1 MHPIEKEKLCRSTGF
16 ATFAT
21 LCVPARS
28 FDACGIDRPSR
39 QRAPRKAAATG
50 SAAAAAVRPPT
61 ITLQTF
67 KAQVNVVNLFFNVK
81 DKHGMLIPNLT
92 KDDFQVFEDGKPQTV
107 KYFSAES
114 NQPLTL
120 GIMID
125 TSASQTR
132 VLDIEQ
138 ESCAEFLHS
147 VLRDKDL
154 AFVINFDVDVDL
166 DQDFTNNVRDL
177 TRALNKMQINAGMGG
192 GPPGLGGGPVP
203 TTPRGTLLY
212 DAIYL
217 GANEKLKS
225 EVGRK
230 AMIIFT
236 DGEDQGSRLRIQD
249 AIEAAQKADTICYV
263 ILIADRGFYGGFG
276 YSGDSDMRKLAEAD
290 RRPRHRGR
298 QQAGQ
303 AESRP
308 STRFKMNCAAS
319 TTSATRRPIPSWT
332 AAIARSRFTP
342 RAANTRCRLAKAITR
357 WPRIKEQ
364 GLGVRTG
371 VSGYLNPWFLRP
383 TLVIRFSFTQTK
395 KSGDP
400 MGPPLV
406 MQASLLA
413 SRGASARPA

>member
-1 MHPIEKEKLCRSTGF
+1 MQLPRLRQCVKVAALLVIGCLCLS
-16 ATFAT
+16 AQSKNP
-21 LCVPARS
+21 PAQQQQNQQ
-28 FDACGIDRPSR
+28 PSN
-39 QRAPRKAAATG
+39 QDD
-50 SAAAAAVRPPT
+50 
-61 ITLQTF
+61 LQTF
-67 KAQVNVVNLFFNVK
+67 KAEVNVVNLFYNVK

-138 ESCAEFLHS
+138 EACTQFLKA

-177 TRALNKMQINAGMGG
+177 AHALNKMQINAGMGG
-192 GPPGLGGGPVP
+192 GPPGLGGGPIP

-217 GANEKLKS
+217 GADEKLKN

-249 AIEAAQKADTICYV
+249 AIEAAQKADAICYV

-276 YSGDSDMRKLAEAD
+276 YSGDSEMHKLAEATG
-290 RRPRHRGR
+290 GR
-298 QQAGQ
+298 VIEVGNKQDKLKAAFDQIQNELRSQYNIGYTPTNNKLDGSYRKLQIKAKGDYKIQARQGYY
-303 AESRP
+303 
-308 STRFKMNCAAS
+308 
-319 TTSATRRPIPSWT
+319 
-332 AAIARSRFTP
+332 AIAR
-342 RAANTRCRLAKAITR
+342 
-357 WPRIKEQ
+357 
-364 GLGVRTG
+364 
-371 VSGYLNPWFLRP
+371 
-383 TLVIRFSFTQTK
+383 
-395 KSGDP
+395 D
-400 MGPPLV
+400 
-406 MQASLLA
+406 
-413 SRGASARPA
+413 

>member
-1 MHPIEKEKLCRSTGF
+1 MSLWFRPILILGCLALSYSPFVR
-16 ATFAT
+16 AQAQDNAP
-21 LCVPARS
+21 PAGQEQQ
-28 FDACGIDRPSR
+28 APSD
-39 QRAPRKAAATG
+39 QDN
-50 SAAAAAVRPPT
+50 
-61 ITLQTF
+61 LQVF
-67 KAQVNVVNLFFNVK
+67 KAQVNVVNVFFNVK

-92 KDDFQVFEDGKPQTV
+92 KDDFQVLEDGKPQTI

-138 ESCAEFLHS
+138 QSCAEFLHS
-147 VLRDKDL
+147 VLRPKDL

-166 DQDFTNNVRDL
+166 DQDFTNNIRDL

-217 GANEKLKS
+217 GADEKLKN

-236 DGEDQGSRLRIQD
+236 DGEDQGSRLKIQD

-276 YSGDSDMRKLAEAD
+276 YSGDSDMQKLAQATG
-290 RRPRHRGR
+290 GR
-298 QQAGQ
+298 VIEVGNKQEKLKQAFDQIQNELRSQYNIGYTPTNTKLDGTYRKIQIHAKDYKVQ
-303 AESRP
+303 ARQGYY
-308 STRFKMNCAAS
+308 AV
-319 TTSATRRPIPSWT
+319 
-332 AAIARSRFTP
+332 AR
-342 RAANTRCRLAKAITR
+342 
-357 WPRIKEQ
+357 E
-364 GLGVRTG
+364 
-371 VSGYLNPWFLRP
+371 
-383 TLVIRFSFTQTK
+383 
-395 KSGDP
+395 
-400 MGPPLV
+400 
-406 MQASLLA
+406 
-413 SRGASARPA
+413 

>member
-1 MHPIEKEKLCRSTGF
+1 MLLRFRPILVLACLALSYSPLLR
-16 ATFAT
+16 AQAQDNAP
-21 LCVPARS
+21 PA
-28 FDACGIDRPSR
+28 G
-39 QRAPRKAAATG
+39 QEQQAP
-50 SAAAAAVRPPT
+50 PDQD
-61 ITLQTF
+61 LQVF
-67 KAQVNVVNLFFNVK
+67 KSQVNVVNIFFNVK

-92 KDDFQVFEDGKPQTV
+92 KDDFQVLEDGKPQTV
-107 KYFSAES
+107 KYFSAEA

-138 ESCAEFLHS
+138 TSCAEFLRD
-147 VLRDKDL
+147 VLRPKDL

-166 DQDFTNNVRDL
+166 DQDFTNNIRDL

-217 GANEKLKS
+217 GADEKLKN

-236 DGEDQGSRLRIQD
+236 DGEDQGSRLRVQD

-276 YSGDSDMRKLAEAD
+276 YSGDADMQKLAQATG
-290 RRPRHRGR
+290 GR
-298 QQAGQ
+298 VIEVGNKQDKLKQAFDQ
-303 AESRP
+303 IQNEL
-308 STRFKMNCAAS
+308 
-319 TTSATRRPIPSWT
+319 
-332 AAIARSRFTP
+332 RSQYNIGYTP
-342 RAANTRCRLAKAITR
+342 TNA
-357 WPRIKEQ
+357 
-364 GLGVRTG
+364 
-371 VSGYLNPWFLRP
+371 
-383 TLVIRFSFTQTK
+383 
-395 KSGDP
+395 
-400 MGPPLV
+400 
-406 MQASLLA
+406 
-413 SRGASARPA
+413 

>member
-1 MHPIEKEKLCRSTGF
+1 MLFHRFRPF
-16 ATFAT
+16 ATVVCFMLVSGLGIAAQSQNPPSQA
-21 LCVPARS
+21 PAQDQQS
-28 FDACGIDRPSR
+28 QS
-39 QRAPRKAAATG
+39 QAPAEDDN
-50 SAAAAAVRPPT
+50 
-61 ITLQTF
+61 LQTF

-92 KDDFQVFEDGKPQTV
+92 KTDFEVVEDGKPQTI
-107 KYFSAES
+107 KYFSSES

-132 VLDIEQ
+132 VLEIEQ
-138 ESCAEFLHS
+138 EACAQFLHA

-192 GPPGLGGGPVP
+192 GPPGLGGGPIP

-217 GANEKLKS
+217 GANDKLRN

-230 AMIIFT
+230 AMIVFT

-276 YSGDSDMRKLAEAD
+276 YSGDYDMKKLAEQTG
-290 RRPRHRGR
+290 GR
-298 QQAGQ
+298 VIEVGNKQ
-303 AESRP
+303 E
-308 STRFKMNCAAS
+308 KL
-319 TTSATRRPIPSWT
+319 
-332 AAIARSRFTP
+332 
-342 RAANTRCRLAKAITR
+342 RAAFEQIQNELRSQYNLGYTPTNTKLDGSYRKIQIHGKGGEYKIQARQGYYAMAKDR
-357 WPRIKEQ
+357 
-364 GLGVRTG
+364 
-371 VSGYLNPWFLRP
+371 
-383 TLVIRFSFTQTK
+383 
-395 KSGDP
+395 D
-400 MGPPLV
+400 
-406 MQASLLA
+406 
-413 SRGASARPA
+413 

>member
-1 MHPIEKEKLCRSTGF
+1 MLHWQVRKFTVAMSLMLVSSVWLMAQSQTPPAPPSQQSQEAPIDDS
-16 ATFAT
+16 
-21 LCVPARS
+21 
-28 FDACGIDRPSR
+28 
-39 QRAPRKAAATG
+39 
-50 SAAAAAVRPPT
+50 
-61 ITLQTF
+61 LQTF

-92 KDDFQVFEDGKPQTV
+92 RTDFEVLEDGKPQTI

-132 VLDIEQ
+132 VLTIEQ
-138 ESCAEFLHS
+138 EACAEFLKS

-166 DQDFTNNVRDL
+166 DQDFTSNVHLL
-177 TRALNKMQINAGMGG
+177 TRALNKMQINAGFGG
-192 GPPGLGGGPVP
+192 GPPGLGGGPIP

-217 GANEKLKS
+217 GANEKLKN

-230 AMIIFT
+230 AMIVFT

-276 YSGDSDMRKLAEAD
+276 YSGDYDMKKLAEQTG
-290 RRPRHRGR
+290 GR
-298 QQAGQ
+298 VIEVGNKQEKLRQAFEQIQNELRSQYNIGYTPTNNKLDGSYRKVQIHTKDGNYKVQ
-303 AESRP
+303 ARQGYYA
-308 STRFKMNCAAS
+308 M
-319 TTSATRRPIPSWT
+319 
-332 AAIARSRFTP
+332 
-342 RAANTRCRLAKAITR
+342 AK
-357 WPRIKEQ
+357 
-364 GLGVRTG
+364 
-371 VSGYLNPWFLRP
+371 
-383 TLVIRFSFTQTK
+383 
-395 KSGDP
+395 D
-400 MGPPLV
+400 
-406 MQASLLA
+406 
-413 SRGASARPA
+413 

>member
-1 MHPIEKEKLCRSTGF
+1 MTNP
-16 ATFAT
+16 
-21 LCVPARS
+21 P
-28 FDACGIDRPSR
+28 PS
-39 QRAPRKAAATG
+39 QQQQQ
-50 SAAAAAVRPPT
+50 SSQEQD
-61 ITLQTF
+61 LQTF
-67 KAQVNVVNLFFNVK
+67 KAEVNVVNVFFNVK

-92 KDDFQVFEDGKPQTV
+92 KDAFEVYEDGKPQTI

-138 ESCAEFLHS
+138 SSCAEFLRE
-147 VLRDKDL
+147 VLRQKDM

-166 DQDFTNNVRDL
+166 DQDFTNNIRDL
-177 TRALNKMQINAGMGG
+177 THALNKMQINAGIGG

-203 TTPRGTLLY
+203 TVPRGTLLY

-217 GANEKLKS
+217 GADEKLKT

-276 YSGDSDMRKLAEAD
+276 YSGDADMEKLAQATGGRVIEVGNKQD
-290 RRPRHRGR
+290 RLK
-298 QQAGQ
+298 QAFDQ
-303 AESRP
+303 IQNEL
-308 STRFKMNCAAS
+308 
-319 TTSATRRPIPSWT
+319 
-332 AAIARSRFTP
+332 RSQYNIGYTP
-342 RAANTRCRLAKAITR
+342 TNNKLDGTYRKIQ
-357 WPRIKEQ
+357 IK
-364 GLGVRTG
+364 V
-371 VSGYLNPWFLRP
+371 
-383 TLVIRFSFTQTK
+383 
-395 KSGDP
+395 KSGDYK
-400 MGPPLV
+400 V
-406 MQASLLA
+406 QARQGYYALA
-413 SRGASARPA
+413 KED

>member
-1 MHPIEKEKLCRSTGF
+1 MPLPR
-16 ATFAT
+16 
-21 LCVPARS
+21 LRQCVTVAALLFIGCVWLSAQSQNPPAQQQQNQQ
-28 FDACGIDRPSR
+28 PSN
-39 QRAPRKAAATG
+39 QDD
-50 SAAAAAVRPPT
+50 
-61 ITLQTF
+61 LQTF
-67 KAQVNVVNLFFNVK
+67 KAEVNVVNLFYNVK

-92 KDDFQVFEDGKPQTV
+92 KDDFQVFEDGKPQTI

-138 ESCAEFLHS
+138 EACVQFLKA

-177 TRALNKMQINAGMGG
+177 AHALNKMQINAGMGG
-192 GPPGLGGGPVP
+192 GPPGLGGGPIP

-217 GANEKLKS
+217 GADEKLKN

-230 AMIIFT
+230 AMIVFT

-249 AIEAAQKADTICYV
+249 AIEAAQKADAICYV

-276 YSGDSDMRKLAEAD
+276 YSGDSEMHKLAEATG
-290 RRPRHRGR
+290 GR
-298 QQAGQ
+298 VIEVGNKQDKLKAAFDQIQNELRSQYNIGYTPTNNKLDGSYRKLQIKAKGDYKVQARQGYY
-303 AESRP
+303 
-308 STRFKMNCAAS
+308 
-319 TTSATRRPIPSWT
+319 
-332 AAIARSRFTP
+332 AIAR
-342 RAANTRCRLAKAITR
+342 
-357 WPRIKEQ
+357 
-364 GLGVRTG
+364 
-371 VSGYLNPWFLRP
+371 
-383 TLVIRFSFTQTK
+383 
-395 KSGDP
+395 D
-400 MGPPLV
+400 
-406 MQASLLA
+406 
-413 SRGASARPA
+413 

>member
-1 MHPIEKEKLCRSTGF
+1 MPFQRFRQFCTVVCFVVGCSLCLTAQSSQDGPMI
-16 ATFAT
+16 APK
-21 LCVPARS
+21 VPPHQDQPA
-28 FDACGIDRPSR
+28 DQNGQEQQPSNDED
-39 QRAPRKAAATG
+39 
-50 SAAAAAVRPPT
+50 V
-61 ITLQTF
+61 QTF

-81 DKHGMLIPNLT
+81 DKHGALIPNLT

-107 KYFSAES
+107 KYFSSEA

-138 ESCAEFLHS
+138 TSCAEFLHS
-147 VLRDKDL
+147 VLRPKDM

-166 DQDFTNNVRDL
+166 DQDFTNNIREL
-177 TRALNKMQINAGMGG
+177 TRALNKMQINAGVGG

-217 GANEKLKS
+217 GADEKLKS

-236 DGEDQGSRLRIQD
+236 DGEDQGSRLRVQD

-276 YSGDSDMRKLAEAD
+276 YTGDSDMRKLAEATG
-290 RRPRHRGR
+290 GR
-298 QQAGQ
+298 VIEVGNKQEKLKEAFDQIQNELRSQYNLGYTPSNSKLDGTYRKIQIKAKGGEDKVQARQGYY
-303 AESRP
+303 A
-308 STRFKMNCAAS
+308 M
-319 TTSATRRPIPSWT
+319 
-332 AAIARSRFTP
+332 
-342 RAANTRCRLAKAITR
+342 AK
-357 WPRIKEQ
+357 
-364 GLGVRTG
+364 
-371 VSGYLNPWFLRP
+371 
-383 TLVIRFSFTQTK
+383 
-395 KSGDP
+395 D
-400 MGPPLV
+400 
-406 MQASLLA
+406 
-413 SRGASARPA
+413 

>member
-1 MHPIEKEKLCRSTGF
+1 MLFHRFRQF
-16 ATFAT
+16 ATVLGLILVSSLGIAAQSQSAPPQP
-21 LCVPARS
+21 PAQDQQS
-28 FDACGIDRPSR
+28 
-39 QRAPRKAAATG
+39 QAPEDD
-50 SAAAAAVRPPT
+50 S
-61 ITLQTF
+61 LQTF
-67 KAQVNVVNLFFNVK
+67 KSQVNVVNLFFNVK

-92 KDDFQVFEDGKPQTV
+92 KNDFEVLEDGKPQTI

-138 ESCAEFLHS
+138 TSCAEFLHS

-166 DQDFTNNVRDL
+166 DQDFTNNVHDL
-177 TRALNKMQINAGMGG
+177 SRALNKVQINAGMGG

-217 GANEKLKS
+217 GANDKLKN

-276 YSGDSDMRKLAEAD
+276 YSGDYDMKKLAEQTG
-290 RRPRHRGR
+290 GR
-298 QQAGQ
+298 VIEVGNKQDKLRQAFDQIQNELRSQYNIGYTPTNTKLDGSYRKIQIHGKTGDYKIQ
-303 AESRP
+303 ARQGYYA
-308 STRFKMNCAAS
+308 M
-319 TTSATRRPIPSWT
+319 
-332 AAIARSRFTP
+332 
-342 RAANTRCRLAKAITR
+342 AK
-357 WPRIKEQ
+357 
-364 GLGVRTG
+364 
-371 VSGYLNPWFLRP
+371 
-383 TLVIRFSFTQTK
+383 
-395 KSGDP
+395 D
-400 MGPPLV
+400 
-406 MQASLLA
+406 
-413 SRGASARPA
+413 

>member
-1 MHPIEKEKLCRSTGF
+1 MLFQRFRQLCTVSSASCLSCWLVPGMAQRSPESALRSRRKSQDQQAQT
-16 ATFAT
+16 ATAN
-21 LCVPARS
+21 
-28 FDACGIDRPSR
+28 DDN
-39 QRAPRKAAATG
+39 
-50 SAAAAAVRPPT
+50 
-61 ITLQTF
+61 LQTF

-92 KDDFQVFEDGKPQTV
+92 KDDFQVFEDGKPQTI

-138 ESCAEFLHS
+138 ESCAEFLHA

-166 DQDFTNNVRDL
+166 DQDFTNNIRDL

-217 GANEKLKS
+217 GADEKLKN

-276 YSGDSDMRKLAEAD
+276 YSGDSDMQKLAQATG
-290 RRPRHRGR
+290 GR
-298 QQAGQ
+298 VIEVGNKQEKLKQAFDQIQNELRSQYNIGYTPTNNKLDGTYRKIQIKAKGGDYKVQ
-303 AESRP
+303 ARQGYYA
-308 STRFKMNCAAS
+308 M
-319 TTSATRRPIPSWT
+319 
-332 AAIARSRFTP
+332 
-342 RAANTRCRLAKAITR
+342 AK
-357 WPRIKEQ
+357 
-364 GLGVRTG
+364 
-371 VSGYLNPWFLRP
+371 
-383 TLVIRFSFTQTK
+383 
-395 KSGDP
+395 D
-400 MGPPLV
+400 
-406 MQASLLA
+406 
-413 SRGASARPA
+413 